1 MIVGELITMAE
12 QRLGSVRQDGKFD
25 RRLIKANLSR
35 AYDQLLHDTFNRRLM
50 NIDSFSKEF
59 GNPTPI
65 SISKDVVTNEYSSD
79 LPAEVI
85 QLPNRSTGVTNITNI
100 QGDGVDFV
108 LVTDNNSRYFSSM
121 EVSEI
126 DSTIWYTIRGSKVVY
141 TKGMTPSIEAAGVRM
156 SLIVPLKSYLDTEA
170 IYLPMGKEV
179 DIVNATVEFMLGTE
193 NINTKVNKA

>member
-126 DSTIWYTIRGSKVVY
+126 DSTIWYTIRGSTVVY